1 MRVTFE
7 IPGEPCGKG
16 RPRFAAGG
24 RAYTPA
30 KTAHYENLVKCEY
43 ERQCGGQR
51 FGDGPLKM
59 RITAY
64 YQIPASA
71 SKTQKALM
79 REGMR
84 RPTKKPDA
92 DNILKIIAD
101 ALNQLAYPDDA
112 QIVSAA
118 VTKAYAADDR
128 PCVLVMIEEV

>member
-16 RPRFAAGG
+16 RPRFTAGG

-30 KTAHYENLVKCEY
+30 KTAHYENLVKLEY
-43 ERQCGGQR
+43 ERQCGHR
-51 FGDGPLKM
+51 FEDVPLRM
-59 RITAY
+59 EIVAY
-64 YQIPASA
+64 FTIPASA
-71 SKTQKALM
+71 SKAKKTLM

-112 QIVSAA
+112 QIVSAS
-118 VTKAYAADDR
+118 VTKVYAADDK